1 MQAGG
6 SRLLAFS
13 VPLLARFFSLGFG
26 CSGAAPGAA
35 CWPSVPSWFFF
46 PWLVCS
52 PLLAVRPDFPGCLF
66 RFPWL
71 FVPSLLAA
79 LSCSVWLF
87 GCCSGKCALE
97 GKVEHKFD
105 MEPHSENFGEY
116 GKLCRE
122 RSNKAMIKTRQI
134 QIIDKDHG
142 VLMRPMPGMVGL
154 VPSGSKDKKKVAPVK
169 GSEVKRTRR
178 DRRELENIIFK
189 LFERQPNWA
198 LKQLV
203 IETDQPEQFLKEILN
218 DLCVYNKRGPNQ
230 GTHELKPEY
239 KKSAETA
246 AVASEDVGQQE
257 GDSGFAGQQSPSV
270 RRAGTAKVLVGNF
283 WTTRTL
289 AGIFLNSKI
298 WTGISWTVEKFFQ
311 WKLWTTVW
319 GFRQQAN
326 LFS

>member
-1 MQAGG
+1 M
-6 SRLLAFS
+6 S
-13 VPLLARFFSLGFG
+13 
-26 CSGAAPGAA
+26 AAEDGRHVLETGRAD
-35 CWPSVPSWFFF
+35 
-46 PWLVCS
+46 
-52 PLLAVRPDFPGCLF
+52 R
-66 RFPWL
+66 
-71 FVPSLLAA
+71 
-79 LSCSVWLF
+79 SVWLMKCPAMVSRSWQSAAAPSSTSDSSIPNPVVAKVVLSLDPVHGDEPNALQF
-87 GCCSGKCALE
+87 KMELAQKDGGNTPKSYSLNMFKDFVPMCVFSESSQGKCALE

-203 IETDQPEQFLKEILN
+203 LETDQPEQFLKEILN

-239 KKSAETA
+239 KKSAED
-246 AVASEDVGQQE
+246 EMQLG
-257 GDSGFAGQQSPSV
+257 
-270 RRAGTAKVLVGNF
+270 
-283 WTTRTL
+283 
-289 AGIFLNSKI
+289 
-298 WTGISWTVEKFFQ
+298 
-311 WKLWTTVW
+311 
-319 GFRQQAN
+319 
-326 LFS
+326 